1 MSVEHPELERF
12 EVDAMVAE
20 AARRTG
26 GLDDF
31 GDGPFLEP
39 MAGFLESLEREARLN
54 DVGRLIARERT
65 LLHTVNRLG
74 YVNDRKRF
82 PAIADER
89 IVAPV
94 FIIGFPRT
102 GTTILHDILSQDPDS
117 RAPLT
122 WETMFPSPPPEAA
135 TFDSDPRIAQCAAR
149 FPTRETETERDRQ
162 FRAMHP
168 MGATLSQECVTM
180 MGEAMCTPLFHNQFR
195 VPTYQDWVD
204 HDADWSHVYAFHEQQ
219 LQHLQWHN
227 RRDRWVLKTGAHMWG
242 LEHLLRT
249 YPDAR
254 IVFTHRD
261 PVKSVTSYAS
271 LTALVRSAG
280 SDEVDGFEIAQDW
293 IARLKRVID
302 HVMAVRNEAPAPK
315 AIFYDM
321 YFPDFVADQFAV
333 VSEIYA
339 AFDLPMTDI
348 GAARMQAFIADN
360 PKGKHG
366 LHLYTP
372 EEYGIDPEV
381 VRREFRSYIE
391 EYDLAPETESSTP
404 T

>member
-1 MSVEHPELERF
+1 MSVERPELERF
-12 EVDAMVAE
+12 EVDGIVAE
-20 AARRTG
+20 AAHRTG
-26 GLDDF
+26 GLEDL

-39 MAGFLESLEREARLN
+39 LALFLDSLEREAHLN
-54 DVGRLIARERT
+54 EVGRLIARERA
-65 LLHTVNRLG
+65 LLHTVNRLN

-82 PAIADER
+82 PAIADEQ

-102 GTTILHDILSQDPDS
+102 GTTILHDILAQDPDS

-135 TFDSDPRIAQCAAR
+135 TYATDPRIAQCAAVL
-149 FPTRETETERDRQ
+149 PSPETETERDRQ

-168 MGATLSQECVTM
+168 MGATLSQECVVM

-195 VPTYQDWVD
+195 VPTYEDWVD
-204 HDADWSHVYAFHEQQ
+204 HDADWSHVYAFHERQ
-219 LQHLQWHN
+219 LQHLQWRN
-227 RRDRWVLKTGAHMWG
+227 RRDRWVLKTGAHLWG

-271 LTALVRSAG
+271 LTSLVRSAG
-280 SDEVDGFEIAQDW
+280 SDEVDRFEVARDW
-293 IARLKRVID
+293 IGRLGRVID
-302 HVMAVRNEAPAPK
+302 HSMAVRDRASSPGAL
-315 AIFYDM
+315 FYDM
-321 YFPDFVADQFAV
+321 HFSDFVTDQFAV
-333 VSEIYA
+333 VSEIYEA
-339 AFDLPMTDI
+339 LGLPMTDE
-348 GAARMQAFIADN
+348 GAARMRAFIADN

-372 EEYGIDPEV
+372 EEYGIDPEA
-381 VRREFRSYIE
+381 VRREFAPYIE
-391 EYDLAPETESSTP
+391 RYELAPE
-404 T
+404 